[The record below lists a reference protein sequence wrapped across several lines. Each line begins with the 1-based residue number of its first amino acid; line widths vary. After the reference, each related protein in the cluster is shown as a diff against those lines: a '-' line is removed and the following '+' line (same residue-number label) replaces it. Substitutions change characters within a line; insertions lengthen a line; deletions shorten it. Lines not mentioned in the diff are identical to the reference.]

1 MVVVKMR
8 QVFSDDMELKF
19 IEVWHKLLAD
29 RQGTMT
35 LQAEK
40 VEKVV
45 NVLNDYAKEIGH
57 DLLNAKQIKNKIDGM
72 KKKAKS
78 AYNCKIHLPC
88 TFLSQKLRW
97 VTGVGCSDQNKRGL
111 RNKALLGTGSER
123 ARRRSDFRLCLGLFL
138 GHNKSVKFS
147 SMTEHPKGKYRM
159 TVRVL
164 LSEKK

>member
-29 RQGTMT
+29 KQGTMT

-45 NVLNDYAKEIGH
+45 NVLNDYAMEIGH
-57 DLLNAKQIKNKIDGM
+57 DLLNAKQIKNKIDSM

-78 AYNCKIHLPC
+78 AYNCKIHIPLPK
-88 TFLSQKLRW
+88 T
-97 VTGVGCSDQNKRGL
+97 T
-111 RNKALLGTGSER
+111 LGDRCWMQRPKQTRAAQQSTSRDRIKER
-123 ARRRSDFRLCLGLFL
+123 S
-138 GHNKSVKFS
+138 
-147 SMTEHPKGKYRM
+147 T
-159 TVRVL
+159 
-164 LSEKK
+164 KK